1 MMKKH
6 SILLVG
12 QVYLDNILHVD
23 FFPKEDSKLRAYAAE
38 QRLGGNTCNTAQVLA
53 QHHPLNVYYLSAVGS
68 RETSSYII
76 ESLKPIETIDTFIF
90 RQNQLTPS
98 STIIHSKETSS
109 RTIISN
115 NNLDEISLEEF
126 IKVFEQLHS
135 DHGWWVH
142 FEGRNIAETIRQ
154 IEWLKKK
161 ATQENWNSNLIISI
175 ELEKP
180 DRPDIDLLLP
190 LGDIVFF
197 SKLYAQHHGYQTPAS
212 FLTDLEKRLSPNATA
227 FCTWGAEG
235 AVVFDNKT
243 KQTWHALPATVDKVV
258 DSVGAGDTFIA
269 GIIYH
274 MTCFDISLEKALEFA
289 CHLAT
294 KKVSQQGFHQL
305 LICETF

>member
-1 MMKKH
+1 MKGH

-23 FFPKEDSKLRAYAAE
+23 YFPQEDTKLRAFAAE

-53 QHHPLNVYYLSAVGS
+53 QSQPSNVYYLSAVGS

-76 ESLKPIETIDTFIF
+76 ESLKPIKTSDTFLY
-90 RQNQLTPS
+90 RQNQITPS

-135 DHGWWVH
+135 DNGWWVH

-161 ATQENWNSNLIISI
+161 ATQEGWDSKLIISV

-190 LGDIVFF
+190 LGDIAFF

-212 FLTDLEKRLSPNATA
+212 FLSELEKRLCPNAIA
-227 FCTWGAEG
+227 FCTWGAES
-235 AVVFDNKT
+235 AVAFNNKT
-243 KQTWHALPATVDKVV
+243 KQTWHALPPPVDEVI

-269 GIIYH
+269 GVIYH
-274 MTCFDISLEKALEFA
+274 MTHFDASLEEALEFA

-294 KKVSQQGFHQL
+294 KKVSQQGFQQL
-305 LICETF
+305 LVCEPK